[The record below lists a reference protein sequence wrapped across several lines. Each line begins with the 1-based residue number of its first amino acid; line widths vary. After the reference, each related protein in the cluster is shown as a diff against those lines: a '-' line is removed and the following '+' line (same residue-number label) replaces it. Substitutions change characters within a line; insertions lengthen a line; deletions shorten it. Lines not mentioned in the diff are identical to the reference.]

1 MARESKTT
9 KSEAA
14 KKETVK
20 KEFSYDG
27 KEFKWTGVLWSDFK
41 KSSEWADRTPM
52 SLTINGVIT
61 IKGCKLIQTDKD
73 CFISWPQYQK
83 KDGNYD
89 SFVYAPKEFN
99 EELEAVA
106 KAAEK
111 ALG

>member
-1 MARESKTT
+1 MARKTETT
-9 KSEAA
+9 KQAH
-14 KKETVK
+14 VK

-27 KEFKWTGVLWSDFK
+27 KEFKWTGVLWSDLK
-41 KSSEWADRTPM
+41 QSSAHADRTPM

-83 KDGNYD
+83 KDGSYD
-89 SFVYAPKEFN
+89 SFIYAPKEFN

-111 ALG
+111 TLG